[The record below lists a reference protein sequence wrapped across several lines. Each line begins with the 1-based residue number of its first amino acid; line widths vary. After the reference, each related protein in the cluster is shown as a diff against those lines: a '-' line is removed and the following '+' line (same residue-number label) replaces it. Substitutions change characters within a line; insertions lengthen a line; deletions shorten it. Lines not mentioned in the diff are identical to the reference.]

1 MARFSTTA
9 AKFKVVLAVAGTL
22 SLDTLKQNLDIVIA
36 LLGMWALYI
45 GGLVVSTCL
54 SRRERSKAWYDPHKY
69 AVEATTLGFLEN
81 IDDGSEAWARMK
93 DQARR
98 KAQED
103 KEAHHLERE
112 HRMRMSAKEIRR
124 AASEKKE
131 VAKGE
136 LKKISLVGAF
146 RQYAK
151 HGLSCC
157 SELREEH
164 PIVSFAM
171 SRDVYFHDRH
181 DKLTVVFCLLLGDM
195 FIDALLYDGA
205 GKGLPGLPN
214 PNVSGSKMLLDFALG
229 FVVDFIM
236 IPVSIGILYVFSNV
250 STARQRDTIYT
261 NLPHHQKLEWLAIA
275 TSVEMKEELRRANKR
290 IEEEEEES
298 KTSEGDA
305 GNDSAALEALKDE
318 ALAVH
323 KMVHDRLKLESRLK
337 LRPHEAIKDTRERKR
352 AAEDLLVSLHHMNG
366 ELAPTDIQARLQ
378 PIARYFYT
386 RFLMPD
392 ESGYPKIAL
401 DLTRNVR
408 MAYVTAMV
416 WCVATSFYVFLY
428 GICGAVQE
436 TGGEGSGEFE
446 CSGNGQESGVTRNW
460 IASFIVFSMVS
471 MVLISP
477 CSIFFNKV
485 VVPAIIY
492 QMTSEEGV
500 EFVDGG
506 RVLLAEADDQ
516 PTRRAPGRAAAAVA
530 ASSRAKKTIV

>member
-1 MARFSTTA
+1 
-9 AKFKVVLAVAGTL
+9 
-22 SLDTLKQNLDIVIA
+22 
-36 LLGMWALYI
+36 
-45 GGLVVSTCL
+45 
-54 SRRERSKAWYDPHKY
+54 
-69 AVEATTLGFLEN
+69 
-81 IDDGSEAWARMK
+81 
-93 DQARR
+93 
-98 KAQED
+98 
-103 KEAHHLERE
+103 
-112 HRMRMSAKEIRR
+112 
-124 AASEKKE
+124 
-131 VAKGE
+131 
-136 LKKISLVGAF
+136 
-146 RQYAK
+146 
-151 HGLSCC
+151 
-157 SELREEH
+157 
-164 PIVSFAM
+164 
-171 SRDVYFHDRH
+171 
-181 DKLTVVFCLLLGDM
+181 
-195 FIDALLYDGA
+195 
-205 GKGLPGLPN
+205 
-214 PNVSGSKMLLDFALG
+214 
-229 FVVDFIM
+229 
-236 IPVSIGILYVFSNV
+236 
-250 STARQRDTIYT
+250 
-261 NLPHHQKLEWLAIA
+261 
-275 TSVEMKEELRRANKR
+275 MKEELRRANKR
-290 IEEEEEES
+290 IEEEESES
-298 KTSEGDA
+298 SKDGGGGRGDELTLVEMQA
-305 GNDSAALEALKDE
+305 EAVATE
-318 ALAVH
+318 AMLLT
-323 KMVHDRLKLESRLK
+323 RLKLESRLK
-337 LRPHEAIKDTRERKR
+337 LRPHEAIKDTRERKLS
-352 AAEDLLVSLHHMNG
+352 ADALLVSLHHMNG